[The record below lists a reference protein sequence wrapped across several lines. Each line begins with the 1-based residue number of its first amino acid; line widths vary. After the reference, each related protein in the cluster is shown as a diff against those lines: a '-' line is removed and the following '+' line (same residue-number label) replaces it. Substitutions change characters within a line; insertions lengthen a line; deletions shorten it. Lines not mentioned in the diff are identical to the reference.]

1 MYALIHSMLIVS
13 GAYGDTLTIEGTG
26 FMTTASENMVKIG
39 SAYCDVTDAS
49 ATELTCT
56 LGSGTL
62 GTYG

>member
-1 MYALIHSMLIVS
+1 MLIVS

-26 FMTTASENMVKIG
+26 FSTTASENMVKIG